1 MHGPSIGPGAWELH
15 SHTAHPGHEY
25 RPGHV
30 SGCSRNLSPVSEPGC
45 LVVISGLPGSGKT
58 TEAKKLQAERLGVRF
73 CPDEWM
79 TALGA
84 NLWDGE
90 LRARVEA
97 LQWDMARDV
106 LRVGGTAII
115 EWGTWGRD
123 ERERL
128 RAEAA
133 ALGARTELLF
143 LDVPADVLWAR
154 IDERGMEDPPMKRSD
169 VVEMHEFMQSQR
181 PDEAERRAFDA
192 VL

>member
-1 MHGPSIGPGAWELH
+1 M
-15 SHTAHPGHEY
+15 
-25 RPGHV
+25 
-30 SGCSRNLSPVSEPGC
+30 
-45 LVVISGLPGSGKT
+45 
-58 TEAKKLQAERLGVRF
+58 ERAGVRF

-84 NLWDGE
+84 NLWDSE
-90 LRARVEA
+90 LRERIEA
-97 LQWDMARDV
+97 LQWQMALDV
-106 LRVGGTAII
+106 LRSGGTAII

-128 RAEAA
+128 RTEAA

-154 IDERGMEDPPMKRSD
+154 IVERGMEDPPMKRSD
-169 VVEMHEFMQSQR
+169 VDAMYEFTKSQR
-181 PDEAERRAFDA
+181 PDDEERAAFDA

>member
-1 MHGPSIGPGAWELH
+1 M
-15 SHTAHPGHEY
+15 
-25 RPGHV
+25 
-30 SGCSRNLSPVSEPGC
+30 SGCTRSLWLVSESGC
-45 LVVISGLPGSGKT
+45 LVVVSGLPGSGKT
-58 TEAKKLQAERLGVRF
+58 TEAKRLQAERSGVRF

-90 LRARVEA
+90 LRARVEG
-97 LQWDMARDV
+97 LQWDVALDV
-106 LRVGGTAII
+106 LRAGGTAII
-115 EWGTWGRD
+115 EWGTWARD

-143 LDVPADVLWAR
+143 LDVPADVLWGR
-154 IDERGMEDPPMKRSD
+154 IEERGMEDPPMKRSD
-169 VVEMHEFMQSQR
+169 VVAMYEFMLSQS
-181 PDEAERRAFDA
+181 PDEAECRAFDV

>member
-1 MHGPSIGPGAWELH
+1 M
-15 SHTAHPGHEY
+15 
-25 RPGHV
+25 
-30 SGCSRNLSPVSEPGC
+30 SGRSRNLCPVSEPGC
-45 LVVISGLPGSGKT
+45 LVVVSGLPGSGKT
-58 TEAKKLQAERLGVRF
+58 TQAKVLQAERPGIRF

-90 LRARVEA
+90 LRARVER
-97 LQWDMARDV
+97 LQWDMALDV
-106 LRVGGTAII
+106 LRAGGTAII

-133 ALGARTELLF
+133 TLGARTELLF
-143 LDVPADVLWAR
+143 LDPPADVLWKR
-154 IDERGMEDPPMKRSD
+154 IEERGMEDPPMKHAD
-169 VVEMHEFMQSQR
+169 VVAMHELMQSQR
-181 PDEAERRAFDA
+181 PDEAERSAFDE